1 MAGNGRKIA
10 IYHSLSF
17 PNSLQLRSYRPIY
30 ILFSRLCEEAANTF
44 SKGYGKR
51 GLPSYQNTA
60 ENLQRIAKSIMGK
73 SRQIDGIENKSRF

>member
-1 MAGNGRKIA
+1 M
-10 IYHSLSF
+10 LCF
-17 PNSLQLRSYRPIY
+17 
-30 ILFSRLCEEAANTF
+30 RLHEEAAIIF

-51 GLPSYQNTA
+51 GLPSYQDTA